1 MLNLEYTLPE
11 VSQSLIITRMEGRT
25 KVPER
30 ESIESFAAHHASMA
44 IYLST
49 GMLGELGRRLIAGG
63 YGKDTPA
70 AIVYKATWPEE
81 EAYLCTVEQLEETA
95 KAHNI
100 TKTALIIVGDIVAHQ
115 HYGKSRLYAPDFE
128 TEFRKIKNQGKRM
141 NISIITFTENGTKL
155 AEKIRQAFASAKTE
169 EAKNL
174 GLSLSDWT
182 RQQFA
187 EKNAIVVI
195 GACGIAVR
203 MIAPFVSDKLS
214 DSPVVVADE
223 AGTFV
228 IPLLSGHMGGANELA
243 EQIAGQIGGI
253 PVITTATDVN
263 HAFSVDLFAKNV
275 VFPFITGR
283 GSQKSQPKYWMEKRR
298 IL

>member
-1 MLNLEYTLPE
+1 
-11 VSQSLIITRMEGRT
+11 
-25 KVPER
+25 
-30 ESIESFAAHHASMA
+30 
-44 IYLST
+44 
-49 GMLGELGRRLIAGG
+49 
-63 YGKDTPA
+63 
-70 AIVYKATWPEE
+70 
-81 EAYLCTVEQLEETA
+81 
-95 KAHNI
+95 
-100 TKTALIIVGDIVAHQ
+100 
-115 HYGKSRLYAPDFE
+115 
-128 TEFRKIKNQGKRM
+128 M

-155 AEKIRQAFASAKTE
+155 AEKIRQAFVGTKTE
-169 EAKNL
+169 EAKKL

-253 PVITTATDVN
+253 PVITTATD
-263 HAFSVDLFAKNV
+263 
-275 VFPFITGR
+275 GR
-283 GSQKSQPKYWMEKRR
+283 GVFAADSWAVQHGCAVKDIREIQYISGGLLRGEQVGLRSDFSIAGALPDGVQLDTSHDCGMLISVREPER
-298 IL
+298 LPV